1 MEYMNDRTNPDKIIH
16 LMTQYN
22 GAEYASLVTHVSHLA
37 DTGKVVEAKL
47 GMQNNEKY
55 ILFK

>member
-1 MEYMNDRTNPDKIIH
+1 MNDRTNPDKIIH